1 MQGLSFRRDAVVPI
15 SIAVLTLA
23 IPFIFRQRMEVQLSP
38 LFSYLTLLCTVVTV
52 LGLCPSI
59 TPLLVLFVL
68 LAIESYVSVALDVEG
83 EGDED
88 VSDDGG
94 DDTDE

>member
-15 SIAVLTLA
+15 PIAVLTLA
-23 IPFIFRQRMEVQLSP
+23 ISFIFRQRMEVQLSP
-38 LFSYLTLLCTVVTV
+38 LFSYLTLLCTVVPV
-52 LGLCPSI
+52 LVLCPSI
-59 TPLLVLFVL
+59 IPLLVLFVL

-88 VSDDGG
+88 VSDNSG